1 MFFHLGRNFHPKEA
15 ENPQRYRVLYL
26 RFFLPVNT
34 FSFPFCTLQF
44 FFYFV
49 RIEGRLFLKLST
61 EGKAF
66 FPYYILILA
75 NLVKKEA
82 FFIKLST
89 FLFFIHIFIFSTKG
103 RKIIMEVYALWENT
117 LEILRKEMHKSAFDG
132 LKELFPIGINE
143 NDQFQLALPTQG
155 NSSILRTW
163 LEKNYSPRISSIL
176 SEQLG
181 RNIAVELIEPFKDN
195 ISEEVSQPPPPVEP
209 PKPTIVS
216 TVQSQLNDLMP
227 EVPQPIKII
236 GGRLP
241 FQDMLNPR
249 YTYDSFV
256 VGATNQFAYAASL
269 GVCENPGNQY
279 NPLFLYGD
287 SGLGKTHLMHAMG
300 HKILEKFSR
309 MKVVYI
315 TSEKF
320 TNEMINAIRDG
331 TTEAFRAKYR
341 SVDVLMVDDIQF
353 LSNKVSTQ
361 EEFFH
366 TFNSLHQA
374 NKHIIISSDRP
385 PKEIA
390 SLEERLRSRFEGGLT
405 VDIQP
410 PDFETRIAI
419 LRKKALLD
427 NYPNIPDEVLSL
439 IASRINTNIR
449 ELEGALTRVSVFAS
463 VRNEPIT
470 MEVTTRAL
478 GELFPENRSTPL
490 TIEKIKKITAEYF
503 NLRPEELSA
512 KRKTQQLVFARQI
525 AMYLSREQTSQ
536 SLPKIGDAFGG
547 RDHTTVMHAC
557 QKISRQRE
565 IDPRV
570 DQVIMEL
577 LGKIEKN

>member
-1 MFFHLGRNFHPKEA
+1 MD
-15 ENPQRYRVLYL
+15 
-26 RFFLPVNT
+26 
-34 FSFPFCTLQF
+34 
-44 FFYFV
+44 
-49 RIEGRLFLKLST
+49 LF
-61 EGKAF
+61 
-66 FPYYILILA
+66 
-75 NLVKKEA
+75 
-82 FFIKLST
+82 
-89 FLFFIHIFIFSTKG
+89 
-103 RKIIMEVYALWENT
+103 ALWENT
-117 LEILRKEMHKSAFDG
+117 LEVLRKEMHQSAFDG
-132 LKELFPIGINE
+132 LRDLLPIGIDE
-143 NDQFQLALPTQG
+143 QDHFQLALPTQG
-155 NSSILRTW
+155 NSTILRTW
-163 LEKNYSPRISSIL
+163 LEKNYSPRISAIL
-176 SEQLG
+176 SDQLG
-181 RNIAVELIEPFKDN
+181 RAISVQLIEPFKENSNADM
-195 ISEEVSQPPPPVEP
+195 PPIEP
-209 PKPTIVS
+209 PAS
-216 TVQSQLNDLMP
+216 TNTYSQAADFKHLMP
-227 EVPQPIKII
+227 EVKEPIKII

-241 FQDMLNPR
+241 FEDLLNPR

-269 GVCENPGNQY
+269 GVCENPGHQY

-300 HKILEKFSR
+300 HKIREKFPHMR
-309 MKVVYI
+309 IVYI

-320 TNEMINAIRDG
+320 TNEMINAIRDN

-341 SVDVLMVDDIQF
+341 SVDILMVDDIQF
-353 LSNKVSTQ
+353 LSNKVQTQ

-385 PKEIA
+385 PKEIS

-427 NYPNIPDEVLSL
+427 NCHNIPDEVLSL

-463 VRNEPIT
+463 VRHEPISI
-470 MEVTTRAL
+470 ELATRAL
-478 GELFPENRSTPL
+478 GELFPENRTTPL
-490 TIEKIKKITAEYF
+490 TIEKIKKLTADFF
-503 NLRPEELSA
+503 NLRVEELSS
-512 KRKTQQLVFARQI
+512 KKKTQQLVFARQI
-525 AMYLSREQTSQ
+525 AMYLAREQTSQ
-536 SLPKIGDAFGG
+536 SLPKIGDSFGG

-557 QKISRQRE
+557 QKIGRQRE

-577 LGKIEKN
+577 MGKIEKN